1 MQEPFGTP
9 IGWESASPRKV
20 LIIYTEHAESHKSLL
35 LTFSNLSSITNGDTI
50 TIGSNTYTFVDAF
63 TSPPVANEILIIP
76 GVESMLCTFFGCAI
90 NGIQTY
96 SGTQICSSNTVKH
109 PDVRANIMTALAV
122 LISSETPGTEYA
134 YSNSGMDDV
143 LTPLSGEG
151 TWVGRDTAQY
161 AYDHNMKWL
170 GQTVDEWV
178 ANGYENYGG
187 EPLPS
192 LPVLA
197 KLLFGERH
205 PMEVI
210 HIGLDP
216 DTGII
221 TPWVAEETYGYYRS
235 DKPKNAFS
243 PINSSGWDGTD
254 MYAANNR
261 MSPLIGRIM
270 ADPTFAAY
278 LDSSLQYDNNIS
290 GNFDFV
296 IFHTPEAYGSGTY
309 YADLRDYAASKVLDA
324 PVTVGDREL
333 IKMPF
338 QLGGREEV
346 YTHMHEYI
354 HLCYT
359 GASTMKWLETPWV
372 MPLFRNH
379 TSQNTTCAVEMA
391 DVVLGAIPDTYLE
404 PDASFLPSEPWVS
417 MPCSG
422 ISHFAGASRPGVM
435 HPLYAASLGLADLL
449 RVVSASGEYQIQN
462 MVEGWDVIAIQSPY
476 NPAQVVFLNVFY
488 PLSVEGETEYGGG
501 GSNWKGVYAHVWL
514 RDDNGYGNHDGHVR
528 TYTVD
533 TMTEYWQY
541 GNIGSQ
547 AFRSKAT
554 SPSVDELNKKLVLLD
569 INDIDNA
576 RLSYDGEPFG
586 VTVEFVEWTFPDG
599 IPTAT
604 VNITIDELPAQPVL
618 PAPSIN
624 DEEMTDISAL
634 VEWEG
639 IEGTF
644 CDIECDAKDD
654 FSGVYPGRR
663 CSYGLSLG
671 SHTITG
677 LTRGTTYYLRMRRTD
692 GTFWTAWSEP
702 VAFTTLDSFW
712 HIGNIDKGALGV
724 EHTLT
729 WERQAIYLTIIQE
742 THPDILVCY
751 DTRSGAEQYV
761 AIPNIYPGLKTY
773 LELRY
778 RIGETAKEV
787 GHIHAEEGTQITE
800 ISNSKQERLSNN
812 NVVRIPSAVGGAVCY
827 LCYSTEANTKGVWA
841 LVVQDGKGILYDN
854 LTEANGY
861 DPLTSESTYKP
872 FLLPD
877 GSPFGAHISI
887 ARWLPTTDQPAVMC
901 KICLRRT

>member
-9 IGWESASPRKV
+9 IGWESTSPRKV

-35 LTFSNLSSITNGDTI
+35 LTFSNFDSITNGDTI

-63 TSPPVANEILIIP
+63 TSPPSANEILIIP
-76 GVESMLCTFFGCAI
+76 GSKHLLYTFFGYAI

-109 PDVRANIMTALAV
+109 PDVRAFITAWQTV
-122 LISSETPGTEYA
+122 LIASEAPGTEYA

-143 LTPLSGEG
+143 LMPLSGEG

-161 AYDHNMKWL
+161 AYDHNMKCL

-178 ANGYENYGG
+178 ANGYENYDGSSIY
-187 EPLPS
+187 PS

-235 DKPKNAFS
+235 DKPKYAFS
-243 PINSSGWDGTD
+243 PINSSGWDGTN

-261 MSPLIGRIM
+261 MGPFIDRII

-290 GNFDFV
+290 GSFDFV
-296 IFHTPEAYGSGTY
+296 IFHTPEAYAAGTY
-309 YADLRDYAASKVLDA
+309 YYDLRDYATLKFLSA
-324 PVTVGDREL
+324 PITVGDREL
-333 IKMPF
+333 IRMPF
-338 QLGGREEV
+338 QLGGLEEV

-354 HLCYT
+354 HLCYEYIS
-359 GASTMKWLETPWV
+359 AIKRLETPWV
-372 MPLFRNH
+372 MPLHRNYTH
-379 TSQNTTCAVEMA
+379 QNSACMVEIA
-391 DVVLGAIPDTYLE
+391 DFVSGFVPDTYVE
-404 PDASFLPSEPWVS
+404 APFLPSPPWGTN
-417 MPCSG
+417 PCAG
-422 ISHFAGASRPGVM
+422 ISHFASTMRPGVM
-435 HPLYAASLGLADLL
+435 HPLIAASLGLADLL

-462 MVEGWDVIAIQSPY
+462 MVEKWDVIAIQSPY

-488 PLSVEGETEYGGG
+488 PLSIEGETEYGGS

-514 RDDNGYGNHDGHVR
+514 RDDGGYSNYSGKVR

-554 SPSVDELNKKLVLLD
+554 TPDVDELNKKLVLLD
-569 INDIDNA
+569 INDIEHC

-624 DEEMTDISAL
+624 DEEMTDTTAL

-639 IEGTF
+639 IEGTL
-644 CDIECDAKDD
+644 CDIECDTTDD

-677 LTRGTTYYLRMRRTD
+677 LTMGTTYYLRMRRTD
-692 GTFWTAWSEP
+692 GMFWTAWSEP
-702 VAFTTLDSFW
+702 ISFTTLEYFW
-712 HIGNIDKGALGV
+712 HIDNVPNGALVGEV
-724 EHTLT
+724 EVPSGIKKIDVTLT
-729 WERQAIYLTIIQE
+729 WDGHDPIVIAHNCTPDAVQTI
-742 THPDILVCY
+742 V
-751 DTRSGAEQYV
+751 
-761 AIPNIYPGLKTY
+761 IPAIYPGERVVMNYSHL
-773 LELRY
+773 
-778 RIGETAKEV
+778 V
-787 GHIHAEEGTQITE
+787 GTSTGYVDVPE
-800 ISNSKQERLSNN
+800 ISVKEAAVSQQIKLGGNE
-812 NVVRIPSAVGGAVCY
+812 VVTIKSADGLAMCY
-827 LCYSTEANTKGVWA
+827 LCHYNGGVYA
-841 LVVQDGKGILYDN
+841 LVVKDGVGVAYDN
-854 LTEANGY
+854 LTEANGF
-861 DPLTSESTYKP
+861 DPLTTESAYKP
-872 FLLPD
+872 FLCPD
-877 GSPFGAHISI
+877 GTPFGAHISI
-887 ARWLPTTDQPAVMC
+887 SRVLPTTSQPAVMC